1 MGILLFEVN
10 NGKIFL
16 AWSWSKAFMES
27 IVIRTNFTRK
37 KVIKKA

>member
-27 IVIRTNFTRK
+27 IVIRKTLPEK
-37 KVIKKA
+37 K